1 VIQLRGTNSTPQG
14 GEKLVKT
21 FLSVSVPSLD
31 ALSGKDTLNNLLL
44 DNVQINTFGWDNLN
58 LELVAILDVYA
69 SNEHLVNI
77 VRDAQQQKLQDF
89 NVKVTPEE
97 TFSDAKHNVRM
108 NHNVPLYPAIEW
120 TIS

>member
-1 VIQLRGTNSTPQG
+1 MIQLRGTNSTPQG